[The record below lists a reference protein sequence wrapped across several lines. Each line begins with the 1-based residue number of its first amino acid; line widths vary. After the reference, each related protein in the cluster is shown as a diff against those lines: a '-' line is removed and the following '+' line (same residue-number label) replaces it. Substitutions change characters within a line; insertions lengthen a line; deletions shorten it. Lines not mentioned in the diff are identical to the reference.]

1 MFRVPEGSV
10 VTAKAGLPPPTCRA
24 PSGRA
29 AKEVSAM
36 CGIAGMMVREDTELG
51 DAIYRMLFEIR
62 HRGCDASGAALY
74 LDQPR
79 DFMSARVSMQNPG
92 EDLPILRRL
101 VNQHGELGL
110 CDTYRTNSP
119 YTMARLTLQ
128 ADPGSLGTLYRA
140 INAQPT
146 LCVHSMSNQ
155 LDVIKDVGTAENLA
169 EYGRLRSTHARH
181 GLGHT
186 RLATESIDN
195 LNFAHPFS
203 TDLYPE
209 LTVVHNGQLTNYFSL
224 RRRLGAAG
232 VRCKTFNDSEIIAHY
247 LAFKIKRQ
255 GCTFE
260 QALRASLDDFDGVFS
275 YLAATEAGIGA
286 VRDSLG
292 IKPILFYERA
302 DLLLLGSEQVSFE
315 AVDPH
320 IYAREMGPG
329 EVRVWSKN

>member
-1 MFRVPEGSV
+1 
-10 VTAKAGLPPPTCRA
+10 
-24 PSGRA
+24 
-29 AKEVSAM
+29 M
-36 CGIAGMMVREDTELG
+36 CGIAGIMVDCDSDLG
-51 DAIYRMLFEIR
+51 ESLYRMLYEIR
-62 HRGCDASGAALY
+62 HRGCDAAGTALY
-74 LDQPR
+74 PDQPR
-79 DFMSARVSMQNPG
+79 DFTSARVSMQNPA
-92 EDLPILRRL
+92 EDLPLLRRL

-128 ADPGSLGTLYRA
+128 ADAGSLSALYRA

-146 LCVHSMSNQ
+146 LCVHSLSSQ

-169 EYGRLRSTHARH
+169 EFGRLRAARARH

-209 LTVVHNGQLTNYFSL
+209 LTVVHNGQLTNYFRL
-224 RRRLGAAG
+224 RRRLEAAG

-275 YLAATEAGIGA
+275 YLAATEDAIGA
-286 VRDSLG
+286 VRDGLG
-292 IKPILFYERA
+292 IKPILFYEGD

-315 AVDPH
+315 AVDPN
-320 IYAREMGPG
+320 IYGTEMGPG